1 MIEIK
6 NENAMR
12 LYDKWGSPIIIMC
25 DGPYGINGYKG
36 DLKTPKGLAEWYKPH
51 IEKWSEKATPQT
63 TLWFWNTEIG
73 WAKVHPVLEKYGWKY
88 VACNIWNKGKSHVAG
103 NVNTGT
109 IRHFPIVT
117 EVCVQY
123 IREPVFL
130 LNNKELSMQD
140 WLRNEWKR
148 TGLPFSEANTACGV
162 KNAAT
167 RKYLTGD
174 HLWYMPPADM
184 FQKLVDYAN
193 QNGDKNGKPYFSMNG
208 INPVRKSQWEC
219 LRNKFHCPFGITNV
233 WDTPQLRDKERI
245 KTGNKAIHLNQKPL
259 ALLDQII
266 LASSDEND
274 LIWDP
279 FGGLFST
286 AISAYLLGRNCCSA
300 EIDTNT
306 YRHGIS
312 RFEAITGVKIMHQNT

>member
-1 MIEIK
+1 
-6 NENAMR
+6 
-12 LYDKWGSPIIIMC
+12 
-25 DGPYGINGYKG
+25 
-36 DLKTPKGLAEWYKPH
+36 
-51 IEKWSEKATPQT
+51 
-63 TLWFWNTEIG
+63 
-73 WAKVHPVLEKYGWKY
+73 
-88 VACNIWNKGKSHVAG
+88 
-103 NVNTGT
+103 
-109 IRHFPIVT
+109 
-117 EVCVQY
+117 
-123 IREPVFL
+123 
-130 LNNKELSMQD
+130 MQD

-208 INPVRKSQWEC
+208 INPIKKSQWEC
-219 LRNKFHCPFGITNV
+219 LRNKFYCPFGITNV

-245 KTGNKAIHLNQKPL
+245 KIGNKAIHLNQKPL

-286 AISAYLLGRNCCSA
+286 AISAYMLGRDCCSA
-300 EIDTNT
+300 EIDINT

-312 RFEAITGVKIMHQNT
+312 RFEAITGVKITHQNT